1 MIDIGIDINTN
12 TDAHVSINYW
22 VSRFTGRSDNVK
34 LQQCSDIVSDRL

>member
-12 TDAHVSINYW
+12 TNAHVSINYW
-22 VSRFTGRSDNVK
+22 VSRFMGRSDIVK